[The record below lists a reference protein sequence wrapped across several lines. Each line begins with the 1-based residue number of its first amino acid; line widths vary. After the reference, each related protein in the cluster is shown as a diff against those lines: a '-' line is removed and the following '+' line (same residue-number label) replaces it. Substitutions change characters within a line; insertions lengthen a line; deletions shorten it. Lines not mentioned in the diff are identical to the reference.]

1 MAEQLT
7 DSTDAGTTKDRV
19 APLLRNARRRLLELD
34 SMLQGAYGAPEAAL
48 GNKRSPLNEAV
59 YILLSYQT
67 NLRKS
72 KLVWRQL
79 RSCFPRWE
87 DVERAPVTRVAAV
100 LRQGGLHRQKA
111 RVIKALLAKVRN
123 AFGELSL
130 EALREESDER
140 AERIL
145 TQLPGLSWKGAR
157 CVLLYSLD
165 RDVFPVDV
173 NTFRILKRIGII
185 GADSVYRRRSLH
197 DRLQEA
203 IPPLRRRQF
212 HVNLVI
218 HGQRTCLPLNPK
230 CTACVVR
237 PICNMTGLR
246 ASIEC

>member
-1 MAEQLT
+1 MAEQST
-7 DSTDAGTTKDRV
+7 DSTNAGRSKDRV
-19 APLLRNARRRLLELD
+19 APLRGNAKRQLFELD
-34 SMLQGAYGAPEAAL
+34 RMLQGTYGAPEGAL
-48 GNKRSPLNEAV
+48 GNKRNPLNEAI

-79 RSCFPRWE
+79 RSSIPRWE
-87 DVERAPVTRVAAV
+87 DVERAPVGRVAAI

-111 RVIKALLAKVRN
+111 RVIKALLGKVRK

-130 EALREESDER
+130 TALREESDER
-140 AERIL
+140 AEHTL

-185 GADSVYRRRSLH
+185 AADSVYRRKSLH

-230 CTACVVR
+230 CTACAVR

-246 ASIEC
+246 ASIEY